1 MPAGRPAKY
10 KLKKNMKQDD
20 ICKETQTNYSQSTI
34 SPKLHTVP
42 PIQSKSTS
50 NNIQSQFCDI
60 KADTR
65 DTIKFMSGEQTGVN
79 SSLPS
84 TTTIHPLP
92 TRQERLKQFVQYS
105 SAKDINE
112 IMQEQFLPS
121 VFTVAELRD
130 SDDTP
135 PQVRLQGAQI
145 FINKVFPD
153 KVEILQ
159 QKQIVDINKLIDQA
173 MAIRSITQD
182 KDLVDKSPVSCKD
195 DNNE

>member
-1 MPAGRPAKY
+1 
-10 KLKKNMKQDD
+10 MKQDD
-20 ICKETQTNYSQSTI
+20 ICKETRTNYLQSDTLLKSPISQR
-34 SPKLHTVP
+34 KLSRTTL
-42 PIQSKSTS
+42 S
-50 NNIQSQFCDI
+50 NIQSQSSDI
-60 KADTR
+60 NEGIEDT
-65 DTIKFMSGEQTGVN
+65 TKYLSGEQTGV
-79 SSLPS
+79 SSLSPNL
-84 TTTIHPLP
+84 TTIHPLP
-92 TRQERLKQFVQYS
+92 TRQERLKQFVQYN

-159 QKQIVDINKLIDQA
+159 QKQVVDINKLIDQA
-173 MAIRSITQD
+173 MVLSQLSRQDATIDITPIDNND
-182 KDLVDKSPVSCKD
+182 KDIK
-195 DNNE
+195 